1 MGLRL
6 LLRLSVV
13 VVVIII
19 IIIIIIIET
28 EGKGVPPRVKVS
40 TTKTTSVWFAPVS
53 LPLVSRT
60 SMTSSVLNADSDR
73 CADTQSAPACKIGRR
88 TSAAALTMYT
98 ALSTHVAASNSLE
111 FKVKRSIAEVT
122 SQGRRDLRRRKTTL
136 EARRHGNTSDGP
148 T

>member
-13 VVVIII
+13 IIIVIII
-19 IIIIIIIET
+19 IIEI

-40 TTKTTSVWFAPVS
+40 TTKTAPVWFAPVS

-98 ALSTHVAASNSLE
+98 ALSTHVAASNSLK